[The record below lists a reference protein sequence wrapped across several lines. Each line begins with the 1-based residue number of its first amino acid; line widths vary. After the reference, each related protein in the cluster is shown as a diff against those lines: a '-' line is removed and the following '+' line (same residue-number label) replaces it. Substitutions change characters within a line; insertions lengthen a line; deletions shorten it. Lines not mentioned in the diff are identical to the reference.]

1 MAEQPNP
8 YWYKD
13 SIIYALHIRSYYD
26 STGSGIG
33 DIPGVIQK
41 LDYLED
47 LGITAI
53 SLLPFYESPLKD
65 DGYDVSDFISIHP
78 DYGTM
83 EDFKRLL
90 DEAHKRGL
98 QVIIDLIINH
108 TSTEHEWFQRARKA
122 KAGSPERDFYIW
134 SDTQEK
140 YEEAEIIFSDYETS
154 NWEWDNVA
162 KAYYWHRFYS
172 HQADLNYNNPK
183 VQEEIRKVIDFWFN
197 LGVDGVRLTSATF
210 LFRREGTNCEN
221 LPEVHEYLKEL
232 RQYVDRKHPGK
243 VLIAEANLWPEEA
256 AQYFGE
262 GDECHMNYHFPLMP
276 RDRKSTRLNSSHTRG
291 SRMPSSA

>member
-26 STGSGIG
+26 STGNGIG
-33 DIPGVIQK
+33 DIPGLIQK

-47 LGITAI
+47 LGVTAI

-65 DGYDVSDFISIHP
+65 DGYDVSDFTSVHP
-78 DYGTM
+78 DYGTV
-83 EDFKRLL
+83 EDFQKLL
-90 DEAHKRGL
+90 EEAHKRGL
-98 QVIIDLIINH
+98 QVIIDLIMNH

-122 KAGSPERDFYIW
+122 KPGSPERDFYIW

-140 YEEAEIIFSDYETS
+140 FEEAEIIFSDYETS

-172 HQADLNYNNPK
+172 H
-183 VQEEIRKVIDFWFN
+183 
-197 LGVDGVRLTSATF
+197 
-210 LFRREGTNCEN
+210 
-221 LPEVHEYLKEL
+221 
-232 RQYVDRKHPGK
+232 
-243 VLIAEANLWPEEA
+243 
-256 AQYFGE
+256 
-262 GDECHMNYHFPLMP
+262 
-276 RDRKSTRLNSSHTRG
+276 
-291 SRMPSSA
+291 